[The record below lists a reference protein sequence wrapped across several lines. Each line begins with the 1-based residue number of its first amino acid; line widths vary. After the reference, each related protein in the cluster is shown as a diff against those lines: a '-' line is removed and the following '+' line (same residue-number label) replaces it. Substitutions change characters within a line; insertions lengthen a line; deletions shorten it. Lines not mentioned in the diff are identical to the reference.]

1 MKSMEILAINKLLR
15 EHFEEYEKK
24 HKIQP
29 HLIKACRKMMKCRT
43 EELGGSLY
51 ECPNGDYQKIVY
63 NSCKHRS
70 CPSCNLINI
79 ENWLRRTQDNLIKTN
94 HYHIIFTIPEELN
107 SLFLLNREEFTN
119 ILFKASHESI
129 SKMMKGEYN
138 VTAGAIS
145 TLHTWARNLTLHPHI
160 HTLITAGGMENETK
174 KWKSSKDEWLVSVK
188 ALGVIFRGKLLDEI
202 HKRVYEDKWELEK
215 GFNRYRTHAQ
225 LKELRKKN
233 WNVYI
238 TDKYD
243 HAKGV
248 ATYLA
253 RYVKGGAISN
263 RRILWY
269 DEKEVSFYYYENNES
284 KKKKIMKLKT
294 EDFIQRYLLHIPNP
308 RQVTTRRYGLYANY
322 RSDNLKRIRKE
333 FDEQADNTEERKPLK
348 AVEYLKE
355 NKLYEKNCR
364 CPHCKSELIL
374 KGKYTKEEIIRIKIF
389 PRESTREKDQYHR
402 KKA

>member
-1 MKSMEILAINKLLR
+1 MEILAINRFLR
-15 EHFEEYEKK
+15 EHFEEYEKN

-29 HLIKACRKMMKCRT
+29 HLIQACRKMMKCRT

-63 NSCKHRS
+63 NSCKHRA

-94 HYHIIFTIPEELN
+94 HYHVIFTIPEELN
-107 SLFLLNREEFTN
+107 ILFQLNREKFTN
-119 ILFKASHESI
+119 ILFKASYESI

-138 VTAGAIS
+138 ITAGAIA

-160 HTLITAGGMENETK
+160 HMLITAGGMDNETK
-174 KWKSSKDEWLVSVK
+174 KWKSSRDEWLVSVK

-202 HKRVYEDKWELEK
+202 HKIVYEDKMILEK
-215 GFNRYRTHAQ
+215 GFNRYRTHAL

-233 WNVYI
+233 WNVYV

-243 HAKGV
+243 HAKGI

-253 RYVKGGAISN
+253 KYVKGGAISN
-263 RRILWY
+263 RRILSY
-269 DEKEVSFYYYENNES
+269 NDKEVIFYYYENNEE
-284 KKKKIMKLKT
+284 KKKVIMELEK
-294 EDFIQRYLLHIPNP
+294 EEFIRRLLIHIPN
-308 RQVTTRRYGLYANY
+308 RREVTVRRYGLYANY
-322 RSDNLKRIRKE
+322 RSEKLRRIRRE
-333 FDEQADNTEERKPLK
+333 FEDNKDKSEERKPLK
-348 AVEYLKE
+348 ALEYLKE
-355 NKLYEKNCR
+355 NELYEKNCR
-364 CPHCKSELIL
+364 CPNCKTDLLL
-374 KGKYTKEEIIRIKIF
+374 KGRYKRDEIKKIKIF
-389 PRESTREKDQYHR
+389 PREESQREDQYHK